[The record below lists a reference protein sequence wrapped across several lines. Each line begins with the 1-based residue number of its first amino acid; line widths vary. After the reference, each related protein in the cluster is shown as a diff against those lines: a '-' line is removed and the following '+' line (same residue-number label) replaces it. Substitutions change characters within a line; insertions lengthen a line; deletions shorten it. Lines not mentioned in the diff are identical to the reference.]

1 MTLKDKLKEDLTTAL
16 KGGDK
21 LTVSVLRDVIGTI
34 DREEKAGKVAVVFSD
49 EEVLNVI
56 KRLKKRREATVEE
69 FYTAPQY
76 KAQADRELS
85 EAAVLAPY
93 LPVQLSASDLNLVIA
108 DVLEANPGA
117 NFGLIMKNVM
127 SAVKGKA
134 DGATV
139 KAAVQAALQ

>member
-76 KAQADRELS
+76 KATS
-85 EAAVLAPY
+85 
-93 LPVQLSASDLNLVIA
+93 
-108 DVLEANPGA
+108 
-117 NFGLIMKNVM
+117 
-127 SAVKGKA
+127 
-134 DGATV
+134 
-139 KAAVQAALQ
+139 

>member
-76 KAQADRELS
+76 KAQADRELA

>member
-1 MTLKDKLKEDLTTAL
+1 MKLPLK
-16 KGGDK
+16 
-21 LTVSVLRDVIGTI
+21 SSILR
-34 DREEKAGKVAVVFSD
+34 
-49 EEVLNVI
+49 LNI
-56 KRLKKRREATVEE
+56 K
-69 FYTAPQY
+69 P
-76 KAQADRELS
+76 QADRELA

-139 KAAVQAALQ
+139 RAAVQAALQ